1 MNAFRMRI
9 ATALTAA
16 AVLATSFVPVSAA
29 PVMPVAPMAVQA
41 SASQATKVQYRRDD
55 RDRRYYRHDRDR
67 RHYRHDRRAYREGYY
82 NGHRGYRERRQGYR
96 YHNGYW
102 FPLAAFGAAAII
114 GGAIANQP
122 RASGGSHYQWC
133 ANRYRTYRASDNTY
147 VASAGVRRSCVS
159 PYR

>member
-16 AVLATSFVPVSAA
+16 AVLATSFVPVSAMPLA
-29 PVMPVAPMAVQA
+29 PSSPMAVQT
-41 SASQATKVQYRRDD
+41 SAGQATEVQYRRDE
-55 RDRRYYRHDRDR
+55 RRHYRNER
-67 RHYRHDRRAYREGYY
+67 RHYRHDRRVYRQGYY
-82 NGHRGYRERRQGYR
+82 NGHRGYRERRSGYR

-102 FPLAAFGAAAII
+102 FPLAAFATGAII

-122 RASGGSHYQWC
+122 RASGSNHYQWC

-147 VASAGVRRSCVS
+147 VPRAGVRATCVS

>member
-16 AVLATSFVPVSAA
+16 AVLATSFVPVSAMPLA
-29 PVMPVAPMAVQA
+29 PSAPMAVQT
-41 SASQATKVQYRRDD
+41 SASQATEVQYRRDERRHY
-55 RDRRYYRHDRDR
+55 RDER
-67 RHYRHDRRAYREGYY
+67 RHYRHDRRIYRQGYY
-82 NGHRGYRERRQGYR
+82 NGHRGYRERRSGYR

-102 FPLAAFGAAAII
+102 FPLAAFATGAII

-122 RASGGSHYQWC
+122 RASGSSHYQWC

-147 VASAGVRRSCVS
+147 VPRAGVRATCVS